1 MNINT
6 NRFYA
11 RNGMHGQDNV
21 GAHDPDPS
29 AHVTVQ
35 MTKPALRSQGA
46 WHVLHWRPGSG
57 SILLPRPNSTAKN
70 QKARAGRKAKK
81 KARRRQRDKEADSRK
96 DAGGDGSGA
105 AGATAAVT

>member
-21 GAHDPDPS
+21 GADDPGPS

-35 MTKPALRSQGA
+35 MKNPALRSQGA
-46 WHVLHWRPGSG
+46 WYVLHWRPDSG

-81 KARRRQRDKEADSRK
+81 TRRRQRDKEANSRK

>member
-21 GAHDPDPS
+21 GADDPDPS

-35 MTKPALRSQGA
+35 MTNPALRSQGA
-46 WHVLHWRPGSG
+46 WYVLHWRPGSG

-81 KARRRQRDKEADSRK
+81 ARRRQRDKEANSRK

-105 AGATAAVT
+105 AGAAAAVT